1 MRLFGIIGAMDVEI
15 ALLLQKMKENG
26 EVKTTSKASLCFY
39 EGKIGKNSLV
49 LVKSGIGK
57 VNAALCAQI
66 LISEFKVT
74 HLINTG
80 IAGALSKNLRILDIV
95 LSTDTVYHDFQV
107 TAFGYKACT
116 IPRME
121 SSIFQADTK
130 LMEKAKS
137 AFEKLKK
144 NKKTQGF
151 IHNLSTGR
159 IASGD
164 SFVDTKEKKQHIISD
179 VKALD
184 GIEPIAVEMEGAA
197 IAHVASLNEIPFLII
212 RTISDTADESIEQGE
227 YKELEAAEMSAAI
240 VEYILED
247 KDE

>member
-1 MRLFGIIGAMDVEI
+1 MDVEI

-26 EVKTTSKASLCFY
+26 EVKTTSKASLSFY

-80 IAGALSKNLRILDIV
+80 IAGALSKDLRVLDLV
-95 LSTDTVYHDFQV
+95 LSKDAVHHDFNV
-107 TAFGYKACT
+107 TGFGYKACT
-116 IPRME
+116 IPGMD
-121 SSIFQADTK
+121 SSIFKADIK
-130 LMEKAKS
+130 LIEKAKS
-137 AFEKLKK
+137 AFEQLK
-144 NKKTQGF
+144 NDKKTQGF

-159 IASGD
+159 IATGD
-164 SFVDTKEKKQHIISD
+164 YFVSSKEKKQHIISD

-247 KDE
+247 IHE

>member
-1 MRLFGIIGAMDVEI
+1 MTIFGIIGAMDVEI
-15 ALLLQKMKENG
+15 AVLLDKMKENG
-26 EVKTTSKASLCFY
+26 QVKTTSKASLSFY
-39 EGKIGKNSLV
+39 EGKIGESSLV
-49 LVKSGIGK
+49 LVKSGVGK

-80 IAGALSKNLRILDIV
+80 IAGALSKNLHILDII

-144 NKKTQGF
+144 NNKTQNL
-151 IHNLSTGR
+151 IHNLFTGR
-159 IASGD
+159 ISSGD
-164 SFVDTKEKKQHIISD
+164 CFVDSKETKQSIVKD
-179 VKALD
+179 VKELD
-184 GIEPIAVEMEGAA
+184 GIEPIAVEMEGTA
-197 IAHVASLNEIPFLII
+197 IAHVASLNAIPFLII
-212 RTISDTADESIEQGE
+212 RTISDTADESVEQGE
-227 YKELEAAEMSAAI
+227 YKELEAAEISSAI

>member
-26 EVKTTSKASLCFY
+26 EVHTTSKASLSFY
-39 EGKIGKNSLV
+39 EGKIGESSLV

-80 IAGALSKNLRILDIV
+80 IAGALSKDLRVLDLV
-95 LSTDTVYHDFQV
+95 LSKDAVYHDFKV

-116 IPRME
+116 IPGMD

-130 LMEKAKS
+130 LIEKAKS
-137 AFEKLKK
+137 AFEKLK
-144 NKKTQGF
+144 NEKTIEF
-151 IHNLSTGR
+151 IHNLFTGR

-164 SFVDTKEKKQHIISD
+164 CFVDSKEKKQRIISD
-179 VKALD
+179 IKALD

-197 IAHVASLNEIPFLII
+197 IAHVASLNAIPFLII

-227 YKELEAAEMSAAI
+227 YKELEAAEISSAI
-240 VEYILED
+240 VKYILED